1 MNKATRNWEGERNYW
16 LGHFGQYCPGER
28 RRSSSYSITE
38 NDYIGIPIP
47 LNMPTP
53 LVSPCLTWRWGLRG
67 RGYGGVGG
75 RYAHV
80 VAYEQSRGC
89 GVSSESGEQV
99 NHLCHRP
106 FCIQPAH
113 LYLGDAQTN
122 AEDRKALGAE
132 VATYKTWVQIGDR
145 YDKAM
150 TEFYWKAP
158 EIERALLGFIEPL
171 ECPHDF
177 GTIKSAGDALVC
189 ANCGDV
195 SRHPDEVNH
204 RQPCWERLY
213 GSPFSRC
220 WCEPCCCRRCLEVM
234 LGPAQRNFE
243 RTRDWPVYSL
253 GGRIPDDFFDK
264 SKPLSRKD
272 SRVIWAT
279 LKKWGSADATARR
292 CVPTGI

>member
-1 MNKATRNWEGERNYW
+1 MNKATRNWKGERNYW
-16 LGHFGQYCPGER
+16 LEHFGQYCPGQR
-28 RRSSSYSITE
+28 RRPSSHTITE
-38 NDYIGIPIP
+38 NDYIAIPIP
-47 LNMPTP
+47 WNLPTP
-53 LVSPCLTWRWGLRG
+53 LALPCLIWRWGLCG
-67 RGYGGVGG
+67 GGGYGVIGG

-89 GVSSESGEQV
+89 GVSSESREQV

-113 LYLGDAQTN
+113 LYEGTAKQN
-122 AEDRKALGAE
+122 SEDRQARVAE
-132 VATYKTWVQIGDR
+132 VATYKTWAQMGDR
-145 YDKAM
+145 RGKAM
-150 TEFYWKAP
+150 TECYWEAP

-204 RQPCWERLY
+204 RGPCWERLY

-220 WCEPCCCRRCLEVM
+220 WCEPCCCRSCLEVM

-243 RTRDWPVYSL
+243 STRDWPVYSL
-253 GGRIPDDFFDK
+253 GGRIPDDLFDK
-264 SKPLSRKD
+264 SKRLSRKE
-272 SRVIWAT
+272 SRCIWAT
-279 LKKWGSADATARR
+279 LKKWGSDE
-292 CVPTGI
+292 